1 MMNMKAL
8 TSMMSSMFVFTSTVA
23 YLRRARDPEQN
34 VESLKRQW
42 AFGLLNRMGVRTEI
56 VGTPSEQPSMLFVGN
71 HISYL
76 DIPILMALAPE
87 VSFVSKKEIAS
98 WPIIGMGAKKIKTIF
113 VERNCQDNR
122 KAARETIST
131 EIKKGA
137 RIAVFPS
144 GTTTLDESKQW
155 KVGAFEIAKE
165 LGIPVQPFRLS
176 YTPLRKA
183 AYIGKD
189 FFPFHL
195 FQLAQSGDV
204 KATIEFHPPV
214 QVSDPIK
221 SCLEWQ
227 EWSRPSAATI

>member
-1 MMNMKAL
+1 
-8 TSMMSSMFVFTSTVA
+8 MMSSMFVFTSTID
-23 YLRRARDPEQN
+23 YLRRARDTEQN

-42 AFGLLNRMGVRTEI
+42 AFGLLDRMGVHTEI
-56 VGTPSEQPSMLFVGN
+56 VGTPSEQPGMLFVGN

-113 VERNCQDNR
+113 VERNCSDNR
-122 KAARETIST
+122 KAARETISN

-165 LGIPVQPFRLS
+165 LGIPIQPFRLD
-176 YTPLRKA
+176 YAPLRKA

-204 KATIEFHPPV
+204 QAKIEFHPPIW
-214 QVSDPIK
+214 VSDPIK

-227 EWSRPSAATI
+227 QWSKPATAVL